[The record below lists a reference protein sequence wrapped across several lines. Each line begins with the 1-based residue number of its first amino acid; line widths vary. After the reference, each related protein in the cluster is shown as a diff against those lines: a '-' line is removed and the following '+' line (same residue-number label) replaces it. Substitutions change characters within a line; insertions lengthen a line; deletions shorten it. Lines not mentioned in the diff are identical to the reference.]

1 MRHGLINKYQFSK
14 KFCATAQISCNS
26 KIKCAKLIVSL
37 VPKEKFN
44 ADSNSK

>member
-1 MRHGLINKYQFSK
+1 MRHRLRNKYKLSK

-37 VPKEKFN
+37 ALKKEFD

>member
-1 MRHGLINKYQFSK
+1 MRHRLSNKYKFGK

-26 KIKCAKLIVSL
+26 KTKCANLIVSL
-37 VPKEKFN
+37 APKKNFG

>member
-1 MRHGLINKYQFSK
+1 MRHRLRNKYKLSK

-26 KIKCAKLIVSL
+26 KIKCARLIVSL
-37 VPKEKFN
+37 APKKEFD